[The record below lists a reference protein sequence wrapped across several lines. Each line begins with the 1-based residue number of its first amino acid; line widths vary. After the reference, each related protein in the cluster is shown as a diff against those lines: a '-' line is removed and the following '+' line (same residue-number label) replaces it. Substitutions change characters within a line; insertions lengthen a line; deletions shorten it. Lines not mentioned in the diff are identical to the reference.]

1 MPKFP
6 RRFDVKGRNSDSGD
20 PGARG
25 RVALVPTDNTASRA
39 LVTVISIM
47 TFLAALT
54 AGCAVLISDASRDWS
69 DQVSREVTIQVRSSN
84 PKIVDSDATKAS
96 DLARAT
102 VGVIDVRS
110 FSKAESEKLLEP
122 WLGAGV
128 DLSEL
133 AVPRL
138 IVLRLDPDRR
148 VDLGAFR
155 KQLAQSVPTATL
167 DDHRMWIDRLSV
179 MAQTLVWIAIFVVV
193 LVFTAM
199 ALAVAFATRGAMAG
213 SRHIVE
219 VLHFVGAEDRF
230 IAKEFQ
236 RLFLKLGLKGA
247 AIGGACALGLFL
259 ASRILSNVWALS
271 PGGDQIEALFGS
283 FSLGPKG
290 YGVIGLIACS
300 IAMLTGYMSRVVV
313 FRHLSA
319 LE

>member
-1 MPKFP
+1 MTFLIA
-6 RRFDVKGRNSDSGD
+6 RSRSRARQEESGD
-20 PGARG
+20 TAMRAR
-25 RVALVPTDNTASRA
+25 APLVPTDTIASRA

-69 DQVSREVTIQVRSSN
+69 EQVSREVTIQVRSSN
-84 PKIVDSDATKAS
+84 PKVADADATKAAE
-96 DLARAT
+96 LARA
-102 VGVIDVRS
+102 VAGVAEVRL
-110 FSKAESEKLLEP
+110 FSKSESEKLLEP

-138 IVLRLDPDRR
+138 IVLKLEPGAT
-148 VDLGAFR
+148 VDLSALR
-155 KQLAQSVPTATL
+155 KQLGQSVPNASL
-167 DDHRMWIDRLSV
+167 DDHRMWIDRLSA
-179 MAQTLVWIAIFVVV
+179 MAQTLVWIAIFVVG

-230 IAKEFQ
+230 IAREFQ
-236 RLFLKLGLKGA
+236 RLFLRLGLKGG
-247 AIGGACALGLFL
+247 AIGGLCALALFL
-259 ASRILSNVWALS
+259 ASRVLSNVWALS

-290 YGVIGLIACS
+290 YALIGLIAFA
-300 IAMLTGYMSRVVV
+300 IAILTGYMSRVVV
-313 FRHLSA
+313 FRHLGA

>member
-1 MPKFP
+1 M
-6 RRFDVKGRNSDSGD
+6 R
-20 PGARG
+20 AR
-25 RVALVPTDNTASRA
+25 APLVPTDTIASRA

-69 DQVSREVTIQVRSSN
+69 EQVSREVTIQVRSSN
-84 PKIVDSDATKAS
+84 PKVADADATKAAE
-96 DLARAT
+96 LARA
-102 VGVIDVRS
+102 VAGVAEVRL
-110 FSKAESEKLLEP
+110 FSKSESEKLLEP

-138 IVLRLDPDRR
+138 IVLKLEPGAT
-148 VDLGAFR
+148 VDLSALR
-155 KQLAQSVPTATL
+155 KQLGQSVPNASL
-167 DDHRMWIDRLSV
+167 DDHRMWIDRLSA
-179 MAQTLVWIAIFVVV
+179 MAQTLVWIAIFVVG

-230 IAKEFQ
+230 IAREFQ
-236 RLFLKLGLKGA
+236 RLFLRLGLKGG
-247 AIGGACALGLFL
+247 AIGGLCALALFL
-259 ASRILSNVWALS
+259 ASRVLSNVWALS

-290 YGVIGLIACS
+290 YALIGLIAFA
-300 IAMLTGYMSRVVV
+300 IAILTGYMSRVVV
-313 FRHLSA
+313 FRHLGA

>member
-1 MPKFP
+1 MTFLI
-6 RRFDVKGRNSDSGD
+6 
-20 PGARG
+20 ARS
-25 RVALVPTDNTASRA
+25 RDRQDEADDTIVRARAPLVPTDTIASRA

-84 PKIVDSDATKAS
+84 PKVADGDAVKAA
-96 DLARAT
+96 DLAKATAGVAEVRA
-102 VGVIDVRS
+102 

-122 WLGAGV
+122 WLGAGL

-138 IVLRLDPDRR
+138 IVLKLDPGAK
-148 VDLGAFR
+148 VDLAAFR
-155 KQLAQSVPTATL
+155 KQLAQAVPNATL
-167 DDHRMWIDRLSV
+167 DDHRMWIDRLSA
-179 MAQTLVWIAIFVVV
+179 MAQTLVWIAIFVVA

-230 IAKEFQ
+230 IAREFQ
-236 RLFLKLGLKGA
+236 RLFLRLGLKGG
-247 AIGGACALGLFL
+247 AIGGLCALGLFL
-259 ASRILSNVWALS
+259 ASGLMANVWALS

-290 YGVIGLIACS
+290 YALIGLIAFA
-300 IAMLTGYMSRVVV
+300 IAILTGYMSRVVV
-313 FRHLSA
+313 FRHLGA